1 MKGLLLCQQFFLGL
15 PEALFYSSFILPL
28 TFDLCD
34 DPFHVSTWP
43 GYRKYPVIQSG
54 TNPGAAG
61 EMLVAVLSTPSSLEI
76 KMTQDNLG
84 GSDPIS

>member
-1 MKGLLLCQQFFLGL
+1 M
-15 PEALFYSSFILPL
+15 
-28 TFDLCD
+28 
-34 DPFHVSTWP
+34 STWP
-43 GYRKYPVIQSG
+43 GYQKYPGIQSG
-54 TNPGAAG
+54 TNLDAAG

>member
-1 MKGLLLCQQFFLGL
+1 M
-15 PEALFYSSFILPL
+15 
-28 TFDLCD
+28 
-34 DPFHVSTWP
+34 STWP